1 MTDDSDAVTHLL
13 DLLDLLPAL
22 EVDDVFWERFAE
34 MQARHDPRGLDEIA
48 ADQTEA
54 LFSRV
59 ADVRANPA
67 SDAAVVS
74 LALQCLTL
82 FDGREPAL
90 WDRLDALVDY
100 PSAWRT
106 TGRRW
111 AEDICAT
118 AWRLYV
124 PRRAR
129 TLRNAGH
136 SGTVRWVNK
145 PLNAA
150 EHAET

>member
-1 MTDDSDAVTHLL
+1 MTDDSGAVTHLL

-22 EVDDVFWERFAE
+22 DVDDVFWERFAE

-48 ADQTEA
+48 AHQTGA

-67 SDAAVVS
+67 NDAAVVS

-82 FDGREPAL
+82 FDGHEPAL
-90 WDRLDALVDY
+90 WDRLDAIVDY
-100 PSAWRT
+100 PNPWRT
-106 TGRRW
+106 SGRRW

-118 AWRLYV
+118 AWHLYV
-124 PRRAR
+124 PRQAR
-129 TLRNAGH
+129 TLRDAGH
-136 SGTVRWVNK
+136 SGTVRWVNT
-145 PLNAA
+145 PLKADERA
-150 EHAET
+150 ER